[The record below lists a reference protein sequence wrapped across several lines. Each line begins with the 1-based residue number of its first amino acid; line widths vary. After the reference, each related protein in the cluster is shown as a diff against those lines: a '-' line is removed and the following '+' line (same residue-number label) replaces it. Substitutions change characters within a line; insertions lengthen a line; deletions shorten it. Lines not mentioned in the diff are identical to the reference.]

1 MSENVRSVGT
11 TRFNYDEIKQEE
23 LVSDNI
29 EETTKLAN
37 TMLKSMEVF
46 ITSSHTQSPLA
57 QFLNVMVL
65 REQMDDII
73 EQSHNAAMDYL
84 RENEKKETAIS
95 YNSVEEADKYAKSE
109 TRDGVNYQVLRW
121 ANFRNLAPKD
131 KVLNGL
137 LQSLKETNLAVK
149 RIEGK
154 ISKRINEL
162 RATAEHKKAKPS
174 GAWEKLYVKKA

>member
-1 MSENVRSVGT
+1 M
-11 TRFNYDEIKQEE
+11 NYDEIKQEE

-29 EETTKLAN
+29 EQTTKLSN
-37 TMLKSMEVF
+37 TLLQSLEVF
-46 ITSSHTQSPLA
+46 ITNSHPSPLA

-73 EQSHNAAMDYL
+73 EQSHNAALDYL
-84 RENEKKETAIS
+84 RENEIRAT
-95 YNSVEEADKYAKSE
+95 YNSVEEAEKNAKSE
-109 TRDGVNYQVLRW
+109 KRDGVEYQVLRW

-162 RATAEHKKAKPS
+162 RASAEHKKAKPS
-174 GAWEKLYVKKA
+174 GAWERLYVKKA